1 MELNSATPAGWWK
14 RQDLQRSART
24 LQQKRIPTEGRDAF
38 WCRGAEQANRYLDG
52 WVKELQTRDL
62 LTDPEYQA
70 IRYRQLIQTERAI
83 FHFGPEISDDQVPML
98 AMQEIDW
105 ADDKSLLGSSVLK
118 VAQRLALPGD
128 IPELV
133 ETYFHHRED
142 VLSTF
147 REWAE
152 EIGFDAASEI
162 ERYERTLQFKVFL
175 TALLHVDF
183 TLDDCQEPRFNK
195 DHLLKPKSLPGAGGI
210 YLS

>member
-1 MELNSATPAGWWK
+1 MELNSATPVGWWK

-24 LQQKRIPTEGRDAF
+24 LKQKRISTEGRDAF

-52 WVKELQTRDL
+52 WVKELETRDL
-62 LTDPEYQA
+62 LTDQEYQTL
-70 IRYRQLIQTERAI
+70 RYRQMLQAERAI
-83 FHFGPEISDDQVPML
+83 FHLGPEIPDDQVPSV

-105 ADDKSLLGSSVLK
+105 ADEKSLLGSSVLK
-118 VAQRLALPGD
+118 VARRLATPGN

-147 REWAE
+147 RECAK
-152 EIGFDAASEI
+152 EIGFDAESEI
-162 ERYERTLQFKVFL
+162 DRYERTLQFKVFL

-183 TLDDCQEPRFNK
+183 TLDACQEPKFNK

-210 YLS
+210 YLN